1 MPLTKV
7 INAEALAEKFG
18 IQGLALRNM
27 LRAHPELVPGH
38 VWHEQYRI
46 DAETEA
52 GIVSHPEFQA
62 LRRRD

>member
-1 MPLTKV
+1 MTNV

-18 IQGLALRNM
+18 IKGLALRNM

-52 GIVSHPEFQA
+52 RIVSHPEFQT
-62 LRRRD
+62 LRRRG